1 MSAGPKAARGSGL
14 PAANRTAP
22 PESEAVWQDVECGSY
37 RADLRMWRRLAD
49 EQRELHG
56 RRPRVLDL
64 GCGTGRVSLA
74 LAAEDCELT
83 ALDSE
88 QELVA
93 ELSRR
98 ARSEGIRLDAL
109 VADARSLELGRRFD
123 LVLAPMQ
130 LVQLMKDGRERESLL
145 AGIARHLEPG
155 GRAALALLDLDEE
168 WVAEPALAPLPDV
181 LERDGW
187 VFSSQPLAVRM
198 RDGGR
203 SIELQRV
210 RKAVSPCGELT
221 QRPYEVRLAV
231 VDAETLEREAAGAG
245 LIAHPR
251 LRISPTYDHVGST
264 VVLLGAD
271 D

>member
-1 MSAGPKAARGSGL
+1 MSTG
-14 PAANRTAP
+14 
-22 PESEAVWQDVECGSY
+22 EAVWQDVECGSY
-37 RADLRMWRRLAD
+37 RADLRLWRRLAD
-49 EQRELHG
+49 EQRKLRG

-74 LAAEDCELT
+74 LAASDCELT

-88 QELVA
+88 QELVG

-98 ARSEGIRLDAL
+98 ASSEGVELDAL

-130 LVQLMKDGRERESLL
+130 LVQLMRDEHERESLL

-168 WVAEPALAPLPDV
+168 WVAEPAQAPLPDV

-203 SIELQRV
+203 AIELERV
-210 RKAVSPCGELT
+210 RKAVSPSGELT
-221 QRPYEVRLAV
+221 PHPYTIRLAV
-231 VDAETLEREAAGAG
+231 LDAETLEREAAAAG
-245 LIAHPR
+245 LVVHPR
-251 LRISPTYDHVGST
+251 LRISPTRDHVGSI
-264 VVLLGAD
+264 VVLLGTD
-271 D
+271 G